1 MEDTELRQQI
11 TALRDRVGQVV
22 LGQQGLVT
30 GLVVALLTPGH
41 VLLEGAPGTAKT
53 LMVRALAAGLGVP
66 TARIQF
72 TPDLMP
78 GDITGS
84 SIYNE
89 ATHTFEFRPGPV
101 FTSLLLADEINR
113 TPPKTQSAL
122 LEAMA
127 EGRVTVDGASYPLP
141 EVFLVA
147 ATANPIEYEGTYTL
161 PEAQLDRFFVKLPV
175 ATPPRAIEV
184 DVVAA
189 HLAGFD
195 PASLDLG
202 PAVTS
207 AEAILRARAAVSTV
221 DIDPAVTAYCVDIA
235 AFTRTSPGVRLG
247 ASARG
252 SIDLAKGARAW
263 AWLRGSSFV
272 TPDDVKALAA
282 IVLTHRISLRPE
294 AELDGVTQHSVV
306 SAALATVPVPR

>member
-1 MEDTELRQQI
+1 
-11 TALRDRVGQVV
+11 
-22 LGQQGLVT
+22 
-30 GLVVALLTPGH
+30 
-41 VLLEGAPGTAKT
+41 
-53 LMVRALAAGLGVP
+53 
-66 TARIQF
+66 
-72 TPDLMP
+72 MP

-84 SIYNE
+84 PIYNE
-89 ATHTFEFRPGPV
+89 ATRAFEFRPGPI

-127 EGRVTVDGASYPLP
+127 EGRVTVDGTSYPLP

-175 ATPPRAIEV
+175 ATPAREV
-184 DVVAA
+184 EAEVVGA

-195 PASLDLG
+195 PAALDLG

-207 AEAILRARAAVSTV
+207 GEAIVQARGAVGQVSV
-221 DIDPAVTAYCVDIA
+221 DPAVTAYCVDIA
-235 AFTRTSPGVRLG
+235 AFTRTASGVRLG
-247 ASARG
+247 ASPRG

-263 AWLRGSSFV
+263 AWLRGSTFV
-272 TPDDVKALAA
+272 TPDDVKALAP

-294 AELDGVTQHSVV
+294 AELDGVTQQSVV
-306 SAALATVPVPR
+306 SAALANVPVPR